1 MLFGKNNA
9 RPAQDAP
16 QSPAASAPAG
26 PAASGGVIFDV
37 GAADFEQRVLAVSM
51 EKPVIVDF
59 WAPWCGPC
67 KQLMPVLE
75 KAVAAAGGHVLMA
88 KVNIDENQELAAA
101 LRIQSVPTVYAFFQG
116 RPVDAFQGALPE
128 SQIKIFI
135 DKLVKIAKE
144 NAPDAIDIPEALKG
158 AAQMIAE
165 GDLQTAQGLY
175 AHILQQ
181 DPKNVQAYVG
191 IVRVMIA
198 ANGHTAPGKMP
209 RYVQS
214 RSGEPKDR
222 RAQPS
227 FASSAFKSTLVS
239 LAATTRVM
247 AFFLSHRNRLR
258 QCVPGM
264 DSFRCAPSAT
274 VKIGG

>member
-128 SQIKIFI
+128 SQIK
-135 DKLVKIAKE
+135 
-144 NAPDAIDIPEALKG
+144 
-158 AAQMIAE
+158 
-165 GDLQTAQGLY
+165 
-175 AHILQQ
+175 
-181 DPKNVQAYVG
+181 
-191 IVRVMIA
+191 
-198 ANGHTAPGKMP
+198 
-209 RYVQS
+209 
-214 RSGEPKDR
+214 
-222 RAQPS
+222 
-227 FASSAFKSTLVS
+227 SSSTS
-239 LAATTRVM
+239 W
-247 AFFLSHRNRLR
+247 
-258 QCVPGM
+258 
-264 DSFRCAPSAT
+264 
-274 VKIGG
+274 